1 MCVCPIML
9 DRHRTESTTYKVDAL
24 KRMISFFQ
32 MFESVKRK
40 SLAQKRMGE
49 GERGE
54 REREKEVE
62 QEGVNRR
69 IRARHCARL
78 PDIAQIVITVWV
90 KE

>member
-9 DRHRTESTTYKVDAL
+9 DRHRTESTTYKVSARRRAL

-54 REREKEVE
+54 RERERK
-62 QEGVNRR
+62 R
-69 IRARHCARL
+69 
-78 PDIAQIVITVWV
+78 
-90 KE
+90 